1 MKPLRLLILLLFTQN
16 LQAQYFSADSN
27 TVITSNA
34 GDSRSVNWVN
44 VNNDIWT
51 DLMITNGPSGGQNNF
66 LYININGVFSLVT
79 TDPIVSDFTP
89 SDGATWGDMDNDGD
103 IDAFVVNWYNV
114 NNLMYLNDG
123 NGSFTELTTGQPVND
138 QGYSETA
145 SWGDYDNDGLLD
157 LYVTNSA
164 GNLRNFLYQNQGN
177 GVFQKITTGSLVTDQ
192 HTSRC
197 VNWTDMDNDN
207 DLDLFIANENNQN
220 ENIYRNDGAGVFT
233 KITVGALVND
243 QSSTMSASW
252 GDIDNDGDLD
262 CFLANNGDNN
272 ALFRNDGNMN
282 FTKLVNDTV
291 SKCGGHSFSSA
302 WSDIDNDGDIDLYV
316 TNAFGLS
323 LYNNYLFINDGSGNF
338 TRVQDASVSGLHW
351 SYGCAFSDYD
361 NDGYEDLAVATC
373 RYNNIDRND
382 LLFRN
387 SGFGNNFLSV
397 KLIGFTSN
405 KSAIGA
411 KIRVHAIIN
420 GQSVW
425 QMREISAQS
434 SYCGQNDMRVTFGL
448 GNAVSADTIY
458 IEWPS
463 GLREYYV
470 NQQAQ
475 QFYTFTEGQGTTG
488 VNETEENIF
497 QVFPN
502 PSAGLLKI
510 RSHSLLNAGDE
521 IRISNTLN
529 QCLHSVYIDNDT
541 FDYNIDLQ
549 KLNINGWIM
558 IQLVSKNKTHIM
570 KAIIK

>member
-1 MKPLRLLILLLFTQN
+1 MKPLSLIILFLLTLKT
-16 LQAQYFSADSN
+16 QAQYFTSDTA
-27 TVITSNA
+27 TAITSNA

-66 LYININGVFSLVT
+66 LYINTNGVFSLVSN
-79 TDPIVSDFTP
+79 DPIVTDFSP

-103 IDAFVVNWYNV
+103 IDAFIVNWYNV
-114 NNLMYLNDG
+114 NNLMYENDG
-123 NGSFTELTTGQPVND
+123 NGMFMQLTTGQPVND

-145 SWGDYDNDGLLD
+145 SWGDYDNDGLVD

-164 GNLRNFLYQNQGN
+164 GNLRNFLYRNLGN
-177 GVFQKITTGSLVTDQ
+177 GTFQKITSGVMVTDQ
-192 HTSRC
+192 QVSRC
-197 VNWTDMDNDN
+197 VNWTDLDNDN
-207 DLDLFIANENNQN
+207 DLDLFITNENNQN
-220 ENIYRNDGAGVFT
+220 ENIYRNDGAGSFT
-233 KITVGALVND
+233 KITTGSIVNNNGN
-243 QSSTMSASW
+243 TMSASW

-262 CFLANNGDNN
+262 CFLANEGSNN
-272 ALFRNDGNMN
+272 TLFRNDGNMS

-323 LYNNYLFINDGSGNF
+323 LYNNYLFINDGNGNF
-338 TRVQDASVSGLHW
+338 MRVPDASVSGLHW
-351 SYGCAFSDYD
+351 SYGCAFGDYD

-411 KIRVHAIIN
+411 KIRVHAMIN

-434 SYCGQNDMRVTFGL
+434 SYCGQNDLRVTFGL
-448 GNAVSADTIY
+448 GNAILADTIY

-463 GLREYYV
+463 GLREYYT

-488 VNETEENIF
+488 VTETEENTFEI
-497 QVFPN
+497 FPN
-502 PSAGLLKI
+502 PTSGLLKI
-510 RSHSLLNAGDE
+510 RSRTLLNSGDE
-521 IRISNTLN
+521 IRISNSLN
-529 QCLHSVYIDNDT
+529 QCLYKEYILKET
-541 FDYNIDLQ
+541 YEYNIDL
-549 KLNINGWIM
+549 KDMNIDGLIM
-558 IQLVSKNKTHIM
+558 IQIVSKNKMLGFKTIL
-570 KAIIK
+570 K